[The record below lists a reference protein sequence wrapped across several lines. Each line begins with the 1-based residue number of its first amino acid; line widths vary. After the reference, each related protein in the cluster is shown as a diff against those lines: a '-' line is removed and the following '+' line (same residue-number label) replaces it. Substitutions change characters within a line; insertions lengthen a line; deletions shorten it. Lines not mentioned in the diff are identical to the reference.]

1 MDPKDHPLWKHRGAA
16 FAILLAASV
25 LAFYATREPLFA
37 AIGALF
43 IVLLFIN
50 DALPEK
56 WTKNDAKKS
65 GIELVIAIALAVGLW
80 LALQL
85 VLQTASPIDVVTS
98 CSMLP
103 AFERG
108 DMIIVRGGEIKA
120 PTIRISGRIEDA
132 LNSATVT
139 KSPCTLS
146 LAGAAQAAQCTHA
159 VTVEGQ
165 TVAANHS
172 NDVIVF
178 EPQPRIYGLI
188 VHRAFARLDNGTD
201 EWFLTKGDNN
211 LGLDQEAVFQAVPRQ
226 DVHGAVTLRLPLLG
240 FLKLFLFGQFSEP
253 PGCKALVT
261 GGN

>member
-1 MDPKDHPLWKHRGAA
+1 MWKHRGTA
-16 FAILLAASV
+16 FAILLAVSV
-25 LAFYATREPLFA
+25 LAFYATREPIFA
-37 AIGALF
+37 VTGALF

-56 WTKNDAKKS
+56 WTKKDAKKS
-65 GIELVIAIALAVGLW
+65 GVELVIALALAIGLW
-80 LALQL
+80 LALQFI
-85 VLQTASPIDVVTS
+85 LQTASPIDVVTS

-108 DMIIVRGGEIKA
+108 DMIIVRGGTINA
-120 PTIRISGRIEDA
+120 PTISIPGSIEDA

-146 LAGAAQAAQCTHA
+146 LAGAAQAAQCTYA

-165 TVAANHS
+165 TVTANHS

-178 EPQPRIYGLI
+178 EPQPRVYGLI
-188 VHRAFARLDNGTD
+188 VHRAFARLDNGTA

-211 LGLDQEAVFQAVPRQ
+211 LGLDQESVFEAVPRQ
-226 DVHGAVTLRLPLLG
+226 DVHGAVTLRIPLLG

-253 PGCKALVT
+253 QGCKALVA